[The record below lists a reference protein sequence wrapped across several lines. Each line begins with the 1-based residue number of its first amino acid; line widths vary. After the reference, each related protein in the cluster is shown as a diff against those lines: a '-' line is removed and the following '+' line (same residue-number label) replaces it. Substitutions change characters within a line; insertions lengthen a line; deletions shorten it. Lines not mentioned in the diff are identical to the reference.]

1 MYYLWKLRDKYP
13 NLTAKL
19 LYVGVPYQNMI
30 EFDVEFDMTVID
42 NLKRS
47 GRIYGSALK
56 TKLLQFFHL
65 QYLVHLKVKLN

>member
-42 NLKRS
+42 NLKKN
-47 GRIYGSALK
+47 GNIYGNVLI
-56 TKLLQFFHL
+56 LRLHQFFHL